1 VIWNRKREFQG
12 MLFGTPEFIFLFLPA
27 AVILHF
33 TLARWNYQ
41 AAIVATTFA
50 SLFYY
55 AWWNPPFVILPVLSI
70 ALNFWLARLIVAADT
85 GRSRLLLIFGVVAN
99 LAVLCY
105 FKYAD
110 FLLSIW
116 DGHMLSPPN
125 VPLALSF
132 TTFVQVAFLVHVH
145 QRRERIDF
153 TRYALF
159 VAFFPHLIAGPIVR
173 WSSFGRQIGDPE
185 RRAIDWYNMAQG
197 LTIFTLGL
205 AMKVLVADPFAPHVG
220 TVFDAAGQGEPLTAI
235 AAWGGC
241 VAFILQIYFDFCGY
255 SYMAIGLG
263 LLFNYRLPINFAAP
277 LRATNIA
284 DFWRRWHITLAR
296 LCRDLI
302 YVPLAVGRGP
312 LRRWF
317 SLWLTMVVVGVWH
330 GAGWTF
336 VLWGAYNGVLLLIH
350 RWWSD
355 LRGNVRPSV
364 LGGIVGWALTFGS
377 FTAGA
382 ALFRATDLSASW
394 NLISAMGGFGNAPIA
409 ARHFEAD
416 DWMIRHGY
424 VSDALVRSWLGDFWS
439 MTTTIWTLAILAIVL
454 IMPDPMEITGYREGD
469 AQSDWRRTYWGL
481 AWRPSLAGL
490 CISLTLFAMVFAN
503 IGRVTEFFYYQF

>member
-1 VIWNRKREFQG
+1 

-27 AVILHF
+27 ALILHF
-33 TLARWNYQ
+33 TLARRSQ
-41 AAIVATTFA
+41 DAAIVATTLS

-55 AWWNPPFVILPVLSI
+55 AWWNPPFVVLPVASI
-70 ALNFWLARLIVAADT
+70 AANFALARLIARSNP
-85 GRSRLLLIFGVVAN
+85 GRARLFATLGVIAN
-99 LAVLCY
+99 LAVLGY

-116 DGHMLSPPN
+116 DGHKPAPPD

-132 TTFVQVAFLVHVH
+132 TTFVQVAFLVHVY

-173 WSSFGRQIGDPE
+173 WSAFGRQIGDPG
-185 RRAIDWYNMAQG
+185 RRALDWSNLAQG
-197 LTIFTLGL
+197 LTLFTFGL
-205 AMKVLVADPFAPHVG
+205 AMKVLVADPLAPHVG
-220 TVFDAAGQGEPLTAI
+220 TVFDAAARGAPLTAI

-241 VAFILQIYFDFCGY
+241 VAFTLQIYFDFCGY
-255 SYMAIGLG
+255 SCMAVGLG

-277 LRATNIA
+277 LRSTNIA
-284 DFWRRWHITLAR
+284 DFWRRWHITLSR

-302 YVPLAVGRGP
+302 YVPLAKGRGP

-317 SLWLTMVVVGVWH
+317 SLWLTMLVVGIWH

-350 RWWSD
+350 AWWRD
-355 LRGNVRPSV
+355 LFGSGRHHA
-364 LGGIVGWALTFGS
+364 LGGFVGWVLTFGS
-377 FTAGA
+377 FAAGM
-382 ALFRATDLSASW
+382 ALFRAADLQASWGLLSAMS
-394 NLISAMGGFGNAPIA
+394 GFGGAPVA
-409 ARHFEAD
+409 EHHFEAD

-424 VSDALVRSWLGDFWS
+424 VPDLLARAWFGDFWS
-439 MTTTIWTLAILAIVL
+439 MNATLATLAILALVL
-454 IMPDPMEITGYREGD
+454 IMPDPMEVTDYREGD
-469 AQSDWRRTYWGL
+469 AQSDWRRRYGGL
-481 AWRPSLAGL
+481 AWRPSLLGL
-490 CISLTLFAMVFAN
+490 AISLSLFAAVFVN